1 MLYSA
6 FKALAGILSICA
18 VCSATFSHASCSFD
32 VVIVRGRVYQAPTKS
47 SVRVQLIYPNQKFG
61 ESGEVTVD
69 GESFRIQIPFFTQS
83 RGPIVDGSFG
93 KCGRKPKTVV
103 VTLIDADQEYDRVSL
118 DMAKDFIMTDP
129 SAYTLRSEIV
139 LRRSVAPAQIDLS
152 RHHVRMQTVRPR
164 TLLLE

>member
-32 VVIVRGRVYQAPTKS
+32 VVIVKGRVEEAPPTS
-47 SVRVQLIYPNQKFG
+47 RVRVQLVYPNQKSG
-61 ESGEVTVD
+61 ESGEVTD

-83 RGPIVDGSFG
+83 RAPIVDGSFG

-103 VTLIDADQEYDRVSL
+103 VTLIETDQEYDRVSL
-118 DMAKDFIMTDP
+118 DLAKDFTMTNP
-129 SAYTLRSEIV
+129 SAYTVRSEI
-139 LRRSVAPAQIDLS
+139 
-152 RHHVRMQTVRPR
+152 
-164 TLLLE
+164 LLHSSPSASPIR